1 MANVVFVC
9 HDFYGLIEGDKHN
22 FLPFYDAFLQGLVEN
37 GNNVLCY
44 CRPIVQTR
52 YDFSTPVP
60 ASVLQ
65 ELKEFKPDLFIF
77 INNQFWDVS
86 QHFDCEILI
95 YDVDSPLI
103 YGNLPLIKRK
113 AERFKFVSQGV
124 SGLNAIIQEIKPPKN
139 NTQIVYPFSHIQ
151 SQNLPKDK
159 NITFLGG
166 QWIYGGIPELIEF
179 MKSNPNEEDLQTA
192 QKIVSEML
200 KDIANSDYATLLKRL
215 NITSPKL
222 QIKDIYVF
230 MHRISGIERARY
242 LTELYPLGLRI
253 YGAHWINS
261 SMAFLPELALCYN
274 SQKIITTQDV
284 SRIYNSSKIVFTKS
298 HIQAQ
303 ESFGWKVPE
312 VMASSAVLVINKNSE
327 LERFTQNKL
336 PSYTSKTEAK
346 ELCEK
351 ILQNDNLREELV
363 AISNEIA
370 NQHFR
375 PNLAF
380 EKISN
385 LCGVKLLNPN
395 AKKGRLVVKNMI
407 LTPTTPAAKPVLQ
420 KSVQTQQ
427 PAKTAQLA
435 LQVAPA
441 VYDKCYIKICGIN
454 FCKIKDYTPNYKVV
468 SIFGLPFLVIQR
480 QNYVLRVN
488 FWIVE
493 KAKMALKKIFAK
505 KPTAKPIAPVVTP
518 KPQPVKSNSNL
529 TTSATPKTPK
539 QQHIQRLQTALQTN
553 KPIKICLTVIRMW
566 VFDSLYQLL
575 KSDKRFEVV
584 VCILP
589 EKNCM
594 QKNRVEFFNRLAEL
608 LKKKN
613 IPFVVCYDA
622 VNDKSLEFKNRVN
635 PDIVFY
641 SDFWKP
647 HFYDEF
653 YITNFLDKMTL
664 LCDYGFSVK
673 QEEKTA
679 NFELNNLVDIYF
691 RPTLLHK
698 QMDEKLMTNK
708 AINCVVGGST
718 KLDGMNDKSL
728 IKPRKNS
735 KKRVVIA
742 FHHGAAN
749 PKEMYLNDAVFYV
762 SEFMLQVAEKYKDKI
777 EFIFRPH
784 PLLKNF
790 LYTRKEWGEA
800 KTREYYAKWERL
812 DNCQLNEED
821 EFLEL
826 FANSDAML
834 TDCCSFFA
842 EFTAFNKPLFHLV
855 TPTSRDGFN
864 EFGEELYK
872 VCYKPK
878 SKEAG
883 ALQEGIVEFLDNVV
897 LAGGDHLAAQRG
909 AFVRKYFNNGKTSAQ
924 IMLDEIVRFIK
935 EAKC

>member
-22 FLPFYDAFLQGLVEN
+22 FVPFYDAILSGLVEN

-52 YDFSTPVP
+52 YDFSIPVP

-77 INNQFWDVS
+77 INNQFWDIS
-86 QHFDCEILI
+86 EYFDCEILI

-103 YGNLPLIKRK
+103 FGNLPLLKRK
-113 AERFKFVSQGV
+113 TERFKFVSQGV
-124 SGLNAIIQEIKPPKN
+124 SGLEAIMQAINPPKN
-139 NTQIVYPFSHIQ
+139 NAQIIYPFTHIQ

-166 QWIYGGIPELIEF
+166 QWIYNGIPELVEF
-179 MKSNPNEEDLQTA
+179 VKSNPNEEDLQTA
-192 QKIVSEML
+192 QKIVSEIL
-200 KDIANSDYATLLKRL
+200 KDISNTDYAELLKRL
-215 NITSPKL
+215 NITSSKL
-222 QIKDIYVF
+222 QIKDLFIF
-230 MHRISGIERARY
+230 MHRLSGIERAKY
-242 LTELYPLGLRI
+242 LTELAPLGLRI
-253 YGAHWINS
+253 YGNYWANNA
-261 SMAFLPELALCYN
+261 MAFFPELALCYN
-274 SQKIITTQDV
+274 SQKVVTTPDV
-284 SRIYNSSKIVFTKS
+284 SELYNTSKIIFTKS
-298 HIQAQ
+298 HLQAQ
-303 ESFGWKVPE
+303 NSFGWKIPE
-312 VMASSAVLVINKNSE
+312 TMASSAVLIVNKNSE

-336 PSYTSKTEAK
+336 PTYTSKSEAR
-346 ELCEK
+346 ELCER
-351 ILQNDNLREELV
+351 ILQNENWRQELV
-363 AISNEIA
+363 CVSNEIV

-380 EKISN
+380 EKISQ
-385 LCGVKLLNPN
+385 LCGVKLCNAN
-395 AKKGRLVVKNMI
+395 AKKGRLIVKNMI
-407 LTPTTPAAKPVLQ
+407 LTPAKPTQPLPQ
-420 KSVQTQQ
+420 KPTQNRQAASV
-427 PAKTAQLA
+427 AR
-435 LQVAPA
+435 VSPA
-441 VYDKCYIKICGIN
+441 VFDKCYVKICGIN
-454 FCKIKDYTPNYKVV
+454 FCKIKDYTPNYKVF
-468 SIFGLPFLVIQR
+468 SMFGLPFLVIQR

-488 FWIVE
+488 LWVVE
-493 KAKMALKKIFAK
+493 KAKAALKRFFAK
-505 KPTAKPIAPVVTP
+505 KPTAKPIAPAVAS

-529 TTSATPKTPK
+529 TTSVTLKTPK

-613 IPFVVCYDA
+613 IPFVACYDA

-641 SDFWKP
+641 TDFWKP

-718 KLDGMNDKSL
+718 KLDGMSDKSL
-728 IKPRKNS
+728 VKPRTNS
-735 KKRVVIA
+735 KKRVIIA

-749 PKEMYLNDAVFYV
+749 PKEMYCNDAIFYV
-762 SEFMLQVAEKYKDKI
+762 SEFMLQIAKRFKNKI

-800 KTREYYAKWERL
+800 KTREYYAKWGKL
-812 DNCQLNEED
+812 NNCKLNEED

-897 LAGGDHLAAQRG
+897 LAGDDYLAAQRG
-909 AFVRKYFNNGKTSAQ
+909 AFVQKYFNNDKTSAQ
-924 IMLDEIVRFIK
+924 IMLDEIVKFIK